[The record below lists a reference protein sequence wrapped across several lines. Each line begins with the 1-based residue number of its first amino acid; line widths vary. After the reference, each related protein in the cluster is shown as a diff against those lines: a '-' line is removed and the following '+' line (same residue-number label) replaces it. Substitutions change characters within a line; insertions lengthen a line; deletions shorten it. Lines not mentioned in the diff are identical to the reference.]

1 MPLTLR
7 SLQTQDCPQ
16 LATLLAQDHWPP
28 DPRPLP
34 DRLDRLYAW
43 PDQVA
48 FAALEGDA
56 LLAVCQVQGVRLVA
70 SDGYAMVQLL
80 TMAPGAE
87 QAQLAVLAHA
97 KAWAFAAGYGR
108 FRVRIDAGN
117 DAARTHLTAAGL
129 GQHKAGYIFTRP
141 LAANAATPPAPKP
154 GVHIRPAH
162 AGDAP
167 AMAALMPDLGY
178 ESTPADMARRYAAIC
193 AWPENVVYL
202 AEREGAVVGLCQVQ
216 GTRVLAGPDHAEVQ
230 ALVVAE
236 AQQGHGIGRAL
247 LAQAAAWGWAQGY
260 RDVRL
265 GSGAHRTE
273 AHLFYE
279 GQGYRKL
286 PLSHALEQRAPAV

>member
-7 SLQTQDCPQ
+7 PLQTQDCPQ
-16 LATLLAQDHWPP
+16 LAPLLAADNWPQ

-34 DRLDRLYAW
+34 ERLQRLYAW
-43 PDQVA
+43 PDQQA
-48 FAALEGDA
+48 FVALEGET
-56 LLAVCQVQGVRLVA
+56 LLAVCQVHGVRLLA

-80 TMAPGAE
+80 AMAPGAE
-87 QAQLAVLAHA
+87 AALLAVLAHA
-97 KAWAFAAGYGR
+97 KAWAFAAGYER
-108 FRVRIDAGN
+108 FRVRIDASN
-117 DAARTHLTAAGL
+117 DTTRDRLTKAGL
-129 GQHKAGYIFTRP
+129 DQHKAGYIFTRP
-141 LAANAATPPAPKP
+141 LAADAAEPPVPKA
-154 GVHIRPAH
+154 GVNLRPAQPS
-162 AGDAP
+162 DAP

-178 ESTPADMARRYAAIC
+178 ESTPADMARRHAAIS
-193 AWPENVVYL
+193 AWPENVAFL
-202 AEREGAVVGLCQVQ
+202 AEREGVVVGLCQVQ

-279 GQGYRKL
+279 GQGYLKS
-286 PLSHALEQRAPAV
+286 PLSHALEQRAP